1 MDVIKVNEE
10 VLYPEPGVVRVGRD
24 DVGMLKEQANR
35 NRRQRIRLC
44 AHSDVED
51 TLHEMFIVHK
61 RDTYVRPHKHL
72 NKSESTHIIEGSVD
86 MVMFDEDG
94 QITDVCRLG
103 DYGSGLQFFHRISEP
118 TFHTLLI
125 NSETLV
131 FHETTN
137 GPFRPPDTVWAT
149 WAPDIDDDNGAEAY
163 VDRLRKR
170 VSDSVMKRARDQ

>member
-10 VLYPEPGVVRVGRD
+10 VLYPEKGIVRVGRD
-24 DVGMLKEQANR
+24 DVGLLKEQASR

-44 AHSDVED
+44 AHPDVED

-86 MVMFDEDG
+86 MVTFDEAG
-94 QITDVCRLG
+94 KITEVCRLG
-103 DYGSGLQFFHRISEP
+103 DYASGLQFFHRISEP
-118 TFHTLLI
+118 AFHTLLI

-137 GPFRPPDTVWAT
+137 GPFRRPDTVWAS
-149 WAPDIDDDNGAEAY
+149 WAPDISDDAAATAY
-163 VDRLRKR
+163 MERLRRR
-170 VSDSVMKRARDQ
+170 VEGSVI